1 MTISITFQEYDFRM
15 LKILREEGQHEK
27 LGRDIAE
34 NEVGWLGSTTVSIVI
49 ETTGKKI
56 GEACDEASD
65 GRHLQKIN
73 VNQTL
78 RIACTQLPVSRAI

>member
-1 MTISITFQEYDFRM
+1 M
-15 LKILREEGQHEK
+15 LKILREEAQHEK

-34 NEVGWLGSTTVSIVI
+34 NEVGRFGSTTVSIVI
-49 ETTGKKI
+49 ETTGKKT
-56 GEACDEASD
+56 GQAEACDEASD